1 MAKLILLLSFSFVA
15 SFAQTQ
21 QITNNQG
28 VIESPSAFVSGIGF
42 ISGWKCNSEDITLK
56 MHCFYNH
63 DLDPAQ
69 NMLRSDTR
77 EVCDGEIDNGWI
89 IQVNWDDWVGCSQ
102 VDAFDNGQQFASR
115 KFTVGEIGEG
125 FVKDQEGRQI
135 KVPGFPSP
143 DQVTHFAWST
153 ATQHF
158 EGMYTADCG
167 TDDACPGSGEGDD
180 GNNGSDGGDSAWDPF
195 RIIPEITIEERV
207 TAGTQPLPQYQSL
220 MDWPQKRSEGCCVS
234 VSMIY
239 EPGDWMFLRS
249 VDRTRFGP
257 EESVL
262 IPHDEILAKRGKID
276 RIALKGPWMQHYNI
290 LVFNLIGIGI
300 EPLFVISADGDHGAQ
315 IQTVSNDPKLF
326 PYIPPDMTLP
336 AEQGIYRKL
345 KNDLGVGIPKLF
357 LFLNSETGEFGYR
370 AGVAGFGGKG
380 VPDEW
385 YLPNNG
391 RGPWRLVGT
400 NNLTEGKSIV
410 DIGQP
415 ILYFPPTQTVV
426 RADAYRSF
434 DGEPIAIAYHEDR
447 RFARDDL
454 RGTGKLEII
463 NMSAALYDYW
473 VNPPDPS
480 ETLFTDAPV
489 VYRSAAT
496 E

>member
-1 MAKLILLLSFSFVA
+1 MTKLILLFSFSFVA
-15 SFAQTQ
+15 SFVQAQQT
-21 QITNNQG
+21 TNNQG

-125 FVKDQEGRQI
+125 FIKDQEGRRI

-167 TDDACPGSGEGDD
+167 TGDTCPGSREGDD

-195 RIIPEITIEERV
+195 RIIPEITIAEGV
-207 TAGTQPLPQYQSL
+207 TAGTQPLPQWENQ
-220 MDWPQKRSEGCCVS
+220 MDWPQNNGWCCEVS
-234 VSMIY
+234 VSTIF
-239 EPGDWMFLRS
+239 EPGDWMFLRKTS
-249 VDRTRFGP
+249 KGP
-257 EESVL
+257 VL
-262 IPHDEILAKRGKID
+262 VPHDEIEIRARRAEID
-276 RIALKGPWMQHYNI
+276 EIAFKGPWVQHYGVS
-290 LVFNLIGIGI
+290 VFNLIGIGI
-300 EPLFVISADGDHGAQ
+300 EPLFVVSTERTIPGHYGNSYGAEF
-315 IQTVSNDPKLF
+315 QTVSNAPKLF

-336 AEQGIYRKL
+336 AEQTIYHKL
-345 KNDLGVGIPKLF
+345 KKDLGVGIPRLF
-357 LFLNSETGEFGYR
+357 LFLNSKTGEFGYR
-370 AGVAGFGGKG
+370 AGVGGIGGKG

-385 YLPNNG
+385 YFPNNG

-400 NNLTEGKSIV
+400 NNLTEGKAIV

-415 ILYFPPTQTVV
+415 ILYFPPTQTVI
-426 RADAYRSF
+426 DDTF
-434 DGEPIAIAYHEDR
+434 GESIDIGFNTDR
-447 RFARDDL
+447 RFARDDI

-463 NMSAALYDYW
+463 SMSTALYDYW

-480 ETLFTDAPV
+480 ETLFTDNPV